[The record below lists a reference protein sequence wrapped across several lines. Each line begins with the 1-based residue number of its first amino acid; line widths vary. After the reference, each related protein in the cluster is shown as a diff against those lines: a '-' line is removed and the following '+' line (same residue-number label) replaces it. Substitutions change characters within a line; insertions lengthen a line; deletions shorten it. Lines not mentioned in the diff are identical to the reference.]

1 MNDVAPAA
9 PARAFRLLPL
19 LLCLAAIG
27 AHLWLIDLKGI
38 STDEGIRLG
47 IINGGQPCRPGPVN
61 DSATWEAVLDTISP
75 YAYQPAYYLLQNT
88 LMRLADRHDLLFFRG
103 VNIGFLALA
112 LLGLLLLSGSWAPWP
127 RAFLIG
133 LFAFNAY
140 LIMHVLQIREY
151 IVAVALYIWG
161 SWLVL
166 RLDRRELQSEWR
178 DIAWFAAYGI
188 LLTLGFYLQSWTV
201 FPAIGQ
207 GLFLVLRRRAQ
218 TWRFL
223 AHLAFSYLLVFSLT
237 WPYLHANQQ
246 KVNVGLWE
254 TEHVTL
260 LGQLSNGFHLV
271 FSGHVVDHDRFTG
284 FLPWVWLAL
293 LLSAVLILLRR
304 RTCLAPEFTSECVRQ
319 AWLMGLCISVTVAF
333 QIAYFFKV
341 EPLSVWPRYFVVH
354 YFFCLWLVALAF
366 RLLHQARER
375 INHRVVLTTGL
386 AALSLLLGGSMVY
399 QLRSYRLDPYFDT
412 SLSRESDWREGASLL
427 AGDITTDDVLLSQDF
442 ITAST
447 LSFTRPLA
455 NRIVY
460 FQDIE
465 KADLG
470 SVRRLVYLEPAYAIA
485 GRAALS
491 ARLALL
497 GFGAPREI
505 AHTSYAHDHSPGY
518 WRVLAFQRP

>member
-1 MNDVAPAA
+1 MKPAVSSA
-9 PARAFRLLPL
+9 ASRTLRILPL
-19 LLCLAAIG
+19 LLCLAALG

-38 STDEGIRLG
+38 STDEGIRLA
-47 IINGGQPCRPGPVN
+47 IINGGQPCRPGPVP
-61 DSATWEAVLDTISP
+61 DSATWDAVLDTISP

-88 LMRLADRHDLLFFRG
+88 LMRLADRQDLRFFRG

-112 LLGLLLLSGSWAPWP
+112 LLGLLTLSRQWAPWP

-151 IVAVALYIWG
+151 IGAVALYIWG

-166 RLDRRELQSEWR
+166 RLDRRVLQSEWR
-178 DIAWFAAYGI
+178 DIAWFAAYG
-188 LLTLGFYLQSWTV
+188 LMLTLGFYLQSWTV

-218 TWRFL
+218 SWRFL

-237 WPYLHANQQ
+237 WPYLRANQQ
-246 KVNVGLWE
+246 KVNIGLWE
-254 TEHVTL
+254 TEPVTL

-284 FLPWVWLAL
+284 FLPWVWLVM
-293 LLSAVLILLRR
+293 LLSAVWVLLRR
-304 RTCLAPEFTSECVRQ
+304 RTTLAPEFAGECVRQ

-354 YFFCLWLVALAF
+354 YFFCVWLIALAF
-366 RLLHQARER
+366 RLLHAARAR
-375 INHRVVLTTGL
+375 MNHRGVLTTGL
-386 AALSLLLGGSMVY
+386 VALSLLLGASMAY
-399 QLRSYRLDPYFDT
+399 QVRSYRLDPYFDT
-412 SLSRESDWREGASLL
+412 SLSRLSDWRAGTPLL
-427 AGDITTDDVLLSQDF
+427 AGNITADDVLLSQDF

-447 LSFTRPLA
+447 LTFTRPLA
-455 NRIVY
+455 NRILY

-465 KADLG
+465 AADLD
-470 SVRRLVYLEPAYAIA
+470 STRRLVYLEPAYAMA

-491 ARLALL
+491 ARLALR
-497 GFGAPREI
+497 GFGPPREI
-505 AHTSYAHDHSPGY
+505 AHTSYANDSSPGY